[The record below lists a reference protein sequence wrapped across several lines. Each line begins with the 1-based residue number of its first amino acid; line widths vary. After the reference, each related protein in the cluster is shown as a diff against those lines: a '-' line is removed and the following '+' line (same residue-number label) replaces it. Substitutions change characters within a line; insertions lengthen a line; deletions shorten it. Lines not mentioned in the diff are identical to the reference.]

1 MTVQLNQ
8 TVPKVFDALAAGIA
22 LRAHRIVPND
32 EGRLRNSPLTL
43 FRGKLPKISRLT
55 QLANFQDGTRLGT
68 SYPTPFVAGKLLRQR
83 VRRLKCSDG
92 VAKFKV
98 GIRYVENLGLNVY
111 ANVPV
116 IGGIPQGF
124 EYIGDFEVPY
134 PGSIGINAA
143 STSFGDPLNIG
154 SSGRG
159 SATITFTTT
168 DPRPNDPYAPQGIE
182 TTLSLGSLGRGYD
195 FLYPGIVETV
205 EESSGCPVVFRSRL
219 WLAAYHIG
227 VLRYNLSILLVIEDV

>member
-1 MTVQLNQ
+1 LAVQLNQ
-8 TVPKVFDALAAGIA
+8 TVPKTFDFLATGIA
-22 LRAHRIVPND
+22 LRAHRIVPLD

-43 FRGKLPKISRLT
+43 FRGKLPKISRLG
-55 QLANFQDGTRLGT
+55 QLGTYQDGQRLGT
-68 SYPTPFVAGKLLRQR
+68 AYPTPFVAGKLLRQK

-92 VAKFKV
+92 VARFRV

-111 ANVPV
+111 ANVPLV
-116 IGGIPQGF
+116 GFEPTGF
-124 EYIGDFEVPY
+124 EYVGTYEVPY
-134 PGSIGINAA
+134 PGTMSLNVT

-159 SATITFTTT
+159 SASLTFTTT
-168 DPRPNDPYAPQGIE
+168 DPRPNDPYSPQGIE
-182 TTLSLGSLGRGYD
+182 TTLSLVSLGRGYD

-205 EESSGCPVVFRSRL
+205 EESSGCPVVYRSRL

-227 VLRYNLSILLVIEDV
+227 VLRYNLSILLVIEEV